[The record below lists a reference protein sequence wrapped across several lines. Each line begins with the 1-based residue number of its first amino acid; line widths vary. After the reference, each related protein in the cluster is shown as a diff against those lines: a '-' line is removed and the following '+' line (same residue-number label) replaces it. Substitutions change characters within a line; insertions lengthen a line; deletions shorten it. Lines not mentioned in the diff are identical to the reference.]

1 MQREFAAAALPLR
14 ARLLHLLIESAQQ
27 LQLAPIVKYTALSL
41 FAHRFYPRCLSRLE
55 ERANDVANWLLY
67 PLRESNLQ
75 LFALVSLW
83 ISTKIHTSLHLSVKI
98 FKSLGDSIIKEQ
110 HYTVRDYLEA
120 EVVLMKEVNFEIG
133 INNIAFAHFEELLLQ
148 FKGVAKVGEL
158 VNFEAGM
165 DIMDL
170 LYEKEETSMLYT
182 NPRSL
187 AASVL
192 ACLQNRIL
200 VLVNVANFGLLF
212 SNFVSMLF
220 CRLLHISSRY
230 LNRCW
235 NFLFFL
241 GLSL

>member
-14 ARLLHLLIESAQQ
+14 ARLLHFLIESAQQ

-120 EVVLMKEVNFEIG
+120 EVVLMQEVNFEIG
-133 INNIAFAHFEELLLQ
+133 INNIAFVHFEELLLQ

-192 ACLQNRIL
+192 VASYIITVPKQMLEFPVLPWVKFVIGCDEEFIL
-200 VLVNVANFGLLF
+200 DTVTGILKHVFDA
-212 SNFVSMLF
+212 
-220 CRLLHISSRY
+220 SR
-230 LNRCW
+230 
-235 NFLFFL
+235 
-241 GLSL
+241 

>member
-14 ARLLHLLIESAQQ
+14 ARLLHFLIESAQQ

-120 EVVLMKEVNFEIG
+120 EVVLMQEVNFEIG
-133 INNIAFAHFEELLLQ
+133 INNIAFVHFEELLLQ

-192 ACLQNRIL
+192 VASYIITVPKQMLEFPVLPWVKFVTGCDEEFIL
-200 VLVNVANFGLLF
+200 DTVTGILKHVFD
-212 SNFVSMLF
+212 
-220 CRLLHISSRY
+220 SSR
-230 LNRCW
+230 
-235 NFLFFL
+235 
-241 GLSL
+241 